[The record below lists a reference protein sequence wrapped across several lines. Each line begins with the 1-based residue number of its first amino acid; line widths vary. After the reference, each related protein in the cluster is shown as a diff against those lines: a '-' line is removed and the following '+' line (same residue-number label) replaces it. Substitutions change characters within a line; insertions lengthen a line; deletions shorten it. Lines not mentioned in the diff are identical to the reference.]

1 MEKTVLVVDR
11 DAPVGRELA
20 ELARHRG
27 YRLVQASVSL
37 PGGHKAPNGDDS
49 LISWN
54 KVSPISARNLVLKS
68 RRTLGTIDQALVVH
82 SLSAQT
88 DELSAASLTQIDAV
102 IDADVKGYLYL
113 LRELIQA
120 FRKQAAGTIACVAHR
135 PAELSGIG
143 CGVFEG
149 FVGLVESLLATSVSE
164 PFTLNGYVSESAN
177 LADFAQFIYSG
188 NEEQNPRTRGRW
200 QRHTGRA
207 GIFSALPFSG
217 RR

>member
-27 YRLVQASVSL
+27 YRLVQASAFL
-37 PGGHKAPNGDDS
+37 PGGQDVPKGDDQ
-49 LISWN
+49 LIPWN
-54 KVSPISARNLVLKS
+54 KVSPISARDLVLKS

-82 SLSAQT
+82 SMSGSP
-88 DELSAASLTQIDAV
+88 DELGSTSLTQIDAMV
-102 IDADVKGYLYL
+102 DADVKGYLYL
-113 LRELIQA
+113 LRELIHT
-120 FRKQAAGTIACVAHR
+120 FRRQAAGTIACIAHR
-135 PAELSGIG
+135 PEELSSVG
-143 CGVFEG
+143 CNVFEG
-149 FVGLVESLLATSVSE
+149 FVGLVESLLTSSVSE
-164 PFTLNGYVSESAN
+164 PFALKGYVSESAN

-188 NEEQNPRTRGRW
+188 NEEQSPKTRGRW
-200 QRHTGRA
+200 QRYTGRV